1 MQSFLQ
7 QKIIEIKTWNLYSVY
22 RNKDEKDL
30 EGYGPNR
37 WGSLVGMDKLSQPAW
52 FHALRLYDS
61 EELDIVYRHEGLR
74 HMGRK
79 LETVTTLGGSQWSYW
94 MAEETGKIE

>member
-1 MQSFLQ
+1 MKF
-7 QKIIEIKTWNLYSVY
+7 ISVY

-61 EELDIVYRHEGLR
+61 EELDIVYQTRGIEAYGKKAQNSYHIRRIAMIILN
-74 HMGRK
+74 GRGDWK
-79 LETVTTLGGSQWSYW
+79 D
-94 MAEETGKIE
+94 